1 MNSLRTRLAAVL
13 LPLIAA
19 CSPPATEAPV
29 TPAVLVRTVGEQT
42 DTASLQAYTGE
53 IRARFE
59 TDLAFRIGGKVVA
72 RLVDAG
78 AQVAPGQVLARLD
91 PQDARLAATA
101 ANAQIAAAEAEAALA
116 RAELKRTEALLTR
129 NFVSA
134 AALDSR
140 RTEVDAAEARLRQAR
155 AQAASAANQT
165 GYTELLADS
174 AGIITGVQVE
184 AGEVVAAGQTV
195 MRLAPPG
202 DRELQIFVPE
212 SRIQEIH
219 VGQDVTVRLWI
230 EQNTSLHGVV
240 REVSPA
246 ADSATRTYGVRI
258 KLPDGDALPLGATA
272 TAAFAGARADTM
284 VLPMTAVTRSSGAAS
299 VWVIDGEGKVHAT
312 AVDVLAFEA
321 QGAVLRNTL
330 PRDSRIVVTGV
341 HLLTEG
347 TRVRPVEQGS
357 APALDVQR

>member
-1 MNSLRTRLAAVL
+1 MNSLRTRLAAAL

-19 CSPPATEAPV
+19 CSPPAAEEQV
-29 TPAVLVRTVGEQT
+29 TPAVLVHTVGEQA

-53 IRARFE
+53 IRARYE
-59 TDLAFRIGGKVVA
+59 TGLAFRIGGKVVS

-78 AQVAPGQVLARLD
+78 TQVIPGQVLARLD
-91 PQDARLAATA
+91 PQDAKLAATA
-101 ANAQIAAAEAEAALA
+101 ANSQIAAAEAEATLA
-116 RAELKRTEALLTR
+116 RAELKRTEALLAR

-140 RTEVDAAEARLRQAR
+140 RTAVDAAEAHLRQAR

-174 AGIITGVQVE
+174 AGIITEVQVE

-212 SRIQEIH
+212 SRIQDIH
-219 VGQDVTVRLWI
+219 VGQELAVRLWI
-230 EQNTSLHGVV
+230 EQNKSLRGVV

-258 KLPDGDALPLGATA
+258 SLPDGDTLPLGATA
-272 TAAFAGARADTM
+272 TAAFAGARADTV
-284 VLPMTAVTRSSGAAS
+284 VLPMTAVTHRGGAAL
-299 VWVIDGEGKVHAT
+299 VWVVDGESRVRTA

-321 QGAVLRNTL
+321 QGAVVRNTL

-341 HLLTEG
+341 QLLTEG
-347 TRVRPVEQGS
+347 MLVRPVEQGS
-357 APALDVQR
+357 TPALDVQR